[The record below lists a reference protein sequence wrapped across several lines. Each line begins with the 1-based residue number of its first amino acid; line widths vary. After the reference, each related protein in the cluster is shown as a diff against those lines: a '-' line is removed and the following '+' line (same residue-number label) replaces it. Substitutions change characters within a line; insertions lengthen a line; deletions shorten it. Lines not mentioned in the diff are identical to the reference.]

1 MLRTTVVES
10 ERPRDVNIAQ
20 AASILYGDW
29 GTSKAYVIGLAFALA
44 GYSAFWLIAG
54 VSFLNILLG
63 LNYIII
69 CRCYP
74 NGGGVY
80 ASVRRRSEILALV
93 GGFFLVADYIVTA
106 SLSALSAFQYLG
118 MPHPEICALVMIG
131 IIGMLNYLGPRHTG
145 NLAFMIALPTVIV
158 VSILG
163 ILSFFH
169 LEMAIEKVQPLHGGF
184 EMNWGFFVSIIVA
197 LSGIEAI
204 ANSTGVM
211 QLDPGSTSAKP
222 SVAKTSTPAILMVMF
237 EVWFFTTLFGL
248 AMNALPNLVTDGV
261 EVSAP
266 GYPNVRDAMLRYM
279 AEVFGT
285 NLVGPHLGHLF
296 GIVVSITFCV
306 LLLSAV
312 NTAIVALVSLIFV
325 MSRDRQ
331 LPRSFQKLNSFGV
344 PKIPLIV
351 ATIAPIVVLIF
362 VDDVVGL
369 ANLYA
374 VGFVGAIA
382 TNLAST
388 STDYALDIRKRERYI
403 MFASFLIMAAIEIS
417 LFIYKPEARAFVIS
431 ILAIGLLLRGLVLEQ
446 REGVT
451 PSKGVLPSTAV
462 SEATR
467 SLLTEKQGNG
477 ETELKPVTS
486 RTIQKTGAN
495 HIHMG
500 PMLCA
505 VTQKG
510 KALEFA
516 IQECARFQQTLHV
529 LFIREEKVIIENQ
542 ELSWLNDPQ
551 ACEAF
556 DIAIASAHQVTTN
569 FIYANTSDPAANI
582 LKEAKRL
589 KVSRIIVG
597 IPRRHT
603 LLKILQGDVV
613 EHVRQKL
620 PSDIDLVVIS

>member
-1 MLRTTVVES
+1 MVRTTVLES

-54 VSFLNILLG
+54 VSLLNILLG
-63 LNYIII
+63 VNYIII

-118 MPHPEICALVMIG
+118 MPYPEICALVMIG
-131 IIGMLNYLGPRHTG
+131 FIGLLNYLGPKHTG
-145 NLAFMIALPTVIV
+145 NLALAIALPTFIV

-163 ILSFFH
+163 VLSLLH
-169 LEMAIEKVQPLHGGF
+169 MDIAVEKVQHLHGGF
-184 EMNWGFFVSIIVA
+184 EKNWGFFVSIIVA

-211 QLDPGSTSAKP
+211 QLDPGSTPAKP
-222 SVAKTSTPAILMVMF
+222 SVAKTSTPAIIIVML

-248 AMNALPNLVTDGV
+248 AMSALPDLVSNGTD
-261 EVSAP
+261 VSAP
-266 GYPNVRDAMLRYM
+266 GYPNVRDSMLRYM
-279 AEVFGT
+279 GEVFAT
-285 NLVGPHLGHLF
+285 NLVGPHVGQIF
-296 GIVVSITFCV
+296 GLIVSITFCV

-331 LPRSFQKLNSFGV
+331 LPRSFQKLNSYGV
-344 PKIPLIV
+344 PKIPLIL
-351 ATIAPIVVLIF
+351 ATVAPIVVLCF
-362 VDDVVGL
+362 VNDVVGL

-388 STDYALDIRKRERYI
+388 STDYTLDIKKRERYV
-403 MFASFLIMAAIEIS
+403 MFGSFIIMAAIEIS

-431 ILAIGLLLRGLVLEQ
+431 VLAIGLLLRGLVLEQ
-446 REGVT
+446 REGVP

-467 SLLTEKQGNG
+467 GVLSDKPENG
-477 ETELKPVTS
+477 EAVLKPVGT
-486 RTIQKTGAN
+486 RAVQHTGPN

-505 VTQKG
+505 ITQKG

-516 IQECARFQQTLHV
+516 IQECAKFQQTLHV
-529 LFIREEKVIIENQ
+529 LFIREERVIIEND
-542 ELSWLNDPQ
+542 EMTWLEDKQ
-551 ACEAF
+551 ACDAF
-556 DIAIASAHQVTTN
+556 DLAIESAQEVTTN
-569 FIYANTSDPAANI
+569 FIYAHTTDPASNI
-582 LKEAKRL
+582 IQEAKRL
-589 KVSRIIVG
+589 NVSRVIVG
-597 IPRRHT
+597 IPRRNT
-603 LLKILQGDVV
+603 VLKILQGDVV

-620 PSDIDLVVIS
+620 PSDIDLVIIS